1 MALEDA
7 MLLAKLIR
15 DEKEL
20 DTAFSTFEKMRR
32 PRVEKIVLE
41 GRKRGS
47 DKVIVSAFQQKIR
60 ELMIRIFVNAFA
72 EKSNHW
78 LFDYKIEW

>member
-7 MLLAKLIR
+7 MLLAKLSR
-15 DEKEL
+15 DGKEL